1 MNLKNLFHF
10 LLLGTFFYSFAERK
24 KLNILVVVGEFPVVS
39 EVFVLNQ
46 IAGLIDRGH
55 NVELFSS
62 AKSNNSVVHHTV
74 SKYDL
79 FNKITYGTLLKS
91 MLKRCDIILCQF
103 GTLGK
108 QFTDIK
114 KKYNLDALL
123 VTCFRGSDTSLVLTR
138 QRNAYAELFK
148 VGDLFLPVCECFR
161 QKLISV
167 GAPAEKTIVQ
177 HSAIDCSLFQFKNRT
192 IPRQGTIQIMTASR
206 LVPKKGHVYMLRALV
221 HIVKKY
227 RNVQYTIIGSG
238 RLKARLQRLVQ
249 QLGLVSY
256 VQFIDAVPH
265 RELVKI
271 LDTADIFVLPSVIDV
286 HGDSEGIPNA
296 LKEAMVMGIPV
307 ISTFHSGIPELIQHN
322 HSGLLVPEKDALAL
336 SKSVMHAIEN
346 PKECKRMAKNAR
358 DIVLREYELE
368 SQNDRLEQLL
378 LELCSKGM

>member
-1 MNLKNLFHF
+1 MNSKTVFLF

-24 KLNILVVVGEFPVVS
+24 KLNILVVVGQFPVTA

-46 IAGLIDRGH
+46 VAGLIDRGH
-55 NVELFSS
+55 NVELFASG
-62 AKSNNSVVHHTV
+62 KSINSVVHHTV

-79 FNKITYGTLLKS
+79 FNKITYGSLLKS

-103 GTLGK
+103 GTIGK
-108 QFTDIK
+108 QFVDIK
-114 KKYNLDALL
+114 KKYNLDAQL
-123 VTCFRGSDTSLVLTR
+123 VTCFRGCDTSMVLKR
-138 QRNAYAELFK
+138 QRDTYAELFK
-148 VGDLFLPVCECFR
+148 VGDLFLPVCECFK

-167 GAPAEKTIVQ
+167 GAPAEKTVVQ
-177 HSAIDCSLFQFKNRT
+177 HSAIDCSLFQFKDRT

-238 RLKARLQRLVQ
+238 NLKAQLQQLVK
-249 QLGLVSY
+249 QLGLVKY
-256 VQFIDAVPH
+256 VRFIDAVPH
-265 RELVKI
+265 QELVKI
-271 LDTADIFVLPSVIDV
+271 LDKANLFVLPSVIDI
-286 HGDSEGIPNA
+286 HGNSEGIPNA

-336 SKSVMHAIEN
+336 SNVIMCAIEN
-346 PKECKRMAKNAR
+346 PEACKKMAKNAR
-358 DIVLREYELE
+358 DTVLREYELE

-378 LELCSKGM
+378 LDLHNKGK